1 MGELLTW
8 TPDAMSGVDA
18 PTRLPAPFVLT
29 TGMAALWVSAY
40 ITRHPASS
48 WFTGHDGVRPSE
60 PAAVGAGSIGGADI
74 PQRTSHNSSATVMP
88 NAVANRCKIGRVGMW

>member
-8 TPDAMSGVDA
+8 TPGRMDGVDA
-18 PTRLPAPFVLT
+18 PACLPAPLVLA
-29 TGMAALWVSAY
+29 TGMATVTQVAWL
-40 ITRHPASS
+40 TASS

-88 NAVANRCKIGRVGMW
+88 NAVAKRCRIGRVGMW